1 MTSPTPEQGDP
12 VDPIST
18 DPPSEPTFAKIADLF
33 PARVRRWGYAV
44 AGAWS
49 VLMGAMVVNGEPPVW
64 AGWITIAITA
74 LGFGTAVSNVPK
86 ATGEVMN
93 MRGPRGGL
101 GI

>member
-1 MTSPTPEQGDP
+1 MTMTTTTPEPGEP

-18 DPPSEPTFAKIADLF
+18 DPPTEPTFAKIADLF
-33 PARVRRWGYAV
+33 PARVRRIGYAV

-49 VLMGAMVVNGEPPVW
+49 VVMGALVVSTEPPAW
-64 AGWITIAITA
+64 AGWVTIGITA

-86 ATGEVMN
+86 AVTMT
-93 MRGPRGGL
+93 RGPRGGL